1 MSNEHLPHTP
11 ATTPR
16 LTKAQRRTLRRR
28 EQRAREA
35 EAAQRAREAEA
46 AQRAKG
52 TARLLGRDG
61 GRSTAPASQD
71 DSKND
76 RKEPQFPQL
85 SGAARRAL
93 SRTTVSSTDIKAIR
107 VTQTHI
113 EAERQRKSADR
124 DTELR
129 RRTQNRRLPK
139 R

>member
-1 MSNEHLPHTP
+1 MSNEQLPHTP

-35 EAAQRAREAEA
+35 EAAQRA
-46 AQRAKG
+46 KG

-61 GRSTAPASQD
+61 GRSTAPANQD
-71 DSKND
+71 ESKIV

-93 SRTTVSSTDIKAIR
+93 SRTTVSSTEIKAIR

-113 EAERQRKSADR
+113 EAERQRKSAAR
-124 DTELR
+124 DNELR

>member
-1 MSNEHLPHTP
+1 MTNENLHHTP
-11 ATTPR
+11 ATTAR

-28 EQRAREA
+28 EE
-35 EAAQRAREAEA
+35 RAREAEA

-61 GRSTAPASQD
+61 GRSTAPANQD

-93 SRTTVSSTDIKAIR
+93 SRTTVSSTEIKAIR

-113 EAERQRKSADR
+113 EAERQRKSAAR
-124 DTELR
+124 DNELR